1 MISYSL
7 AIDIGASSGRH
18 IISWL
23 DNGKMQIEEVY
34 RFPNGVTRKNGHLCW
49 NIEEIFTNVIIG
61 IKKCAEIGKIPS
73 TVAIDTWGV
82 DFVLLDKDNKIIG
95 DTVAYRDSRTEDI
108 IDAVNSIVSKEEIY
122 SRCGIQDMTFNT
134 IYQLMAIKLKKPDIL
149 EKAEHMLMIPD
160 YLSYLLSGV
169 MAEEYT
175 EASTTSLV
183 DAKTRNWDFEL
194 IEKLGLPTKIFLPI
208 SDPGTVL
215 GEFTE
220 NIAKYCGFSAKVLLC
235 CAHDTGSA
243 VMSVP
248 TLNDRSLYIS
258 SGTWSL
264 MGTENIL
271 PVLDENSRTAG
282 LTNEGG
288 YGKTYRY
295 LKNIMGL
302 WMIQNLKKQS
312 GLTFDEIMNL
322 AKQNINTPHRVDVND
337 QIFLA
342 PDNMADAVRT
352 YCKERLP
359 FAEIC
364 AIVYLSL
371 AEEYARTAKQLEK
384 LCQKEF
390 DCIHIIGGGSKDE
403 FLSELAA
410 KVCNKKVVAG
420 PSEATS
426 IGNLISQ
433 MIQKGELSDITQA
446 RRCVMNSF
454 SVKEYV

>member
-1 MISYSL
+1 MTSYSL

-23 DNGKMQIEEVY
+23 DNGKMMVEEVY
-34 RFPNGVTRKNGHLCW
+34 RFPNGVTQKNGHLCW
-49 NIEEIFTNVIIG
+49 NMEDLFSNVVAG

-82 DFVLLDKDNKIIG
+82 DFVLLDKDNKILG
-95 DTVAYRDSRTEDI
+95 DTVAYRDSRTEDV
-108 IDAVNSIVSKEEIY
+108 IDKVNAIVSKEEVY
-122 SRCGIQDMTFNT
+122 SRCGIQDLTFNT
-134 IYQLMAIKLKKPDIL
+134 VYQLMAVKLKQPELL
-149 EKAEHMLMIPD
+149 ERAEHMLMIPD

-169 MAEEYT
+169 MSQEYT

-183 DAKTRNWDFEL
+183 DAKTKNWDFDL
-194 IEKLGLPTKIFLPI
+194 INKLGLPERIFLPI
-208 SDPGTVL
+208 AKPGTVL
-215 GEFTE
+215 GEFTKP
-220 NIAKYCGFSAKVLLC
+220 IADYCGFSAKVLHC

-248 TLNDRSLYIS
+248 SLSERFLYIS

-264 MGTENIL
+264 MGTENKSPI
-271 PVLDENSRTAG
+271 LDEASREAG

-288 YGKTYRY
+288 YNNTYRY

-312 GLTFDEIMNL
+312 GLTFDEVMNL
-322 AKQNINTPHRVDVND
+322 AKQNIDTPYRVDVND

-342 PDNMADAVRT
+342 PENMADAVRT
-352 YCKERLP
+352 YCKKQLP
-359 FAEIC
+359 FAEVC

-371 AEEYARTAKQLEK
+371 VQEYAKTAEQLEK
-384 LCQKEF
+384 LSGEKF
-390 DCIHIIGGGSKDE
+390 DAIHIIGGGSKDE
-403 FLSELAA
+403 YLNELAA
-410 KVCNKKVVAG
+410 KICKKKVVAG

-426 IGNLISQ
+426 IGNIMSQ
-433 MIQKGELSDITQA
+433 MIQKGELKDIFDA
-446 RRCVMNSF
+446 RECVMRSF